1 MNLIY
6 IFING
11 YLYTLNWV
19 ISQMI
24 RNFSYSHI
32 FFLSL
37 NCLCEFCICRLAVP
51 ALTCDL
57 GSYLLLLQFNLDIAP
72 ANAFAGE
79 SWLLFW
85 LTLLRSQI
93 FTSSHKKV
101 FPEFLHAEKPLV
113 SWYNNWLT
121 PDLEIKYIGQFLSSS
136 NL

>member
-1 MNLIY
+1 
-6 IFING
+6 
-11 YLYTLNWV
+11 
-19 ISQMI
+19 MI
-24 RNFSYSHI
+24 RNFPYSHI

-37 NCLCEFCICRLAVP
+37 NCLCEFCICKLAVP

-101 FPEFLHAEKPLV
+101 FPEFLHAEKLLV